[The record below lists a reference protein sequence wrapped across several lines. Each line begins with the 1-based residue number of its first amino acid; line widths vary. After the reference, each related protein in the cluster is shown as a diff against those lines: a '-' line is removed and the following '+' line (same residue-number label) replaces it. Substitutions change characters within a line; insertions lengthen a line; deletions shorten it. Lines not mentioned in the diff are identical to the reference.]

1 MILYI
6 LYIRYYTRRNMNPY
20 NHAILDLKL
29 HVDIKEVGKGLK
41 DNIKSKICNMVE
53 NRCIE
58 HGIVKVSSIRIISH
72 SAGNVNGDKILFHV
86 VFEAMVCSPVE
97 GEILQATVKTL
108 TKAGIHA
115 IVEDEEEGTSPITVF
130 VARDHHQGDKYF
142 KDVAEGS
149 TITVRVIGARFEL
162 NDPYICVIAHLE
174 KPEENKQT

>member
-1 MILYI
+1 
-6 LYIRYYTRRNMNPY
+6 MNPY

-29 HVDIKEVGKGLK
+29 HIDVKEVGKGLK

-72 SAGNVNGDKILFHV
+72 SAGNVNGDKILFHII
-86 VFEAMVCSPVE
+86 FECEICSPVE

-115 IVEDEEEGTSPITVF
+115 IVEDDEGNSPITVF
-130 VARDHHQGDKYF
+130 VARDHHQNDKYF

-162 NDPYICVIAHLE
+162 NDSYICVIGFLE
-174 KPEENKQT
+174 KNEEETKQITEKRI